1 MDDEGDRAIQSWPRN
16 RDREAGRQSNAP
28 RFEKDHAIPAR
39 LRSVGVSLHSPFASF
54 DLEDAD
60 GVRHSFRIPAD
71 DALWL
76 GRDLSAG
83 QFHSRILVHL
93 RRSEGIPSPEGSPK
107 DGQVPVPDAKAKAQS
122 SGLECDS
129 SASSSK

>member
-1 MDDEGDRAIQSWPRN
+1 MDEGDQAIQSWPRN
-16 RDREAGRQSNAP
+16 RDREAGRRSDAP
-28 RFEKDHAIPAR
+28 RFEKDRAIPAR
-39 LRSVGVSLHSPFASF
+39 LRSIGVSLHSPFASF

-76 GRDLSAG
+76 GRDLSNG
-83 QFHSRILVHL
+83 QFHSRLLAHCA
-93 RRSEGIPSPEGSPK
+93 RSSGTRPVGSPN
-107 DGQVPVPDAKAKAQS
+107 DGQVPVPVANAEAQS
-122 SGLECDS
+122 SGLKCDS